1 MNNMMNIGVI
11 CGGSDDIVEIV
22 MKYVEILSL
31 YG

>member
-1 MNNMMNIGVI
+1 MNNMMNIEVI
-11 CGGSDDIVEIV
+11 GGGSDDIVEIV